1 MMDRRTIVILV
12 LACLAAAGGWWLQ
25 NGWASRMPD
34 QPPAPADV
42 KTFAVGDSV
51 SGYTL
56 PDATGQTTTLA
67 KWHGKVV
74 VLNFWASWCVPCIK
88 EMPDISH
95 FVAAHKN
102 VRAIGLA
109 YEDSEPADIKA
120 FLAKHPV
127 VYPIAQVTLDKP
139 LKDFD
144 APRGLPMTY
153 LIDPDG
159 KVAKQKLGPVTEALL
174 KQWIGAD

>member
-1 MMDRRTIVILV
+1 MMLLNRFAAIA
-12 LACLAAAGGWWLQ
+12 LALAFVAPLHAAMPAQPTLKVTTLDGKSFDLAAQRGHWVIV
-25 NGWASRMPD
+25 NYWA
-34 QPPAPADV
+34 
-42 KTFAVGDSV
+42 T
-51 SGYTL
+51 
-56 PDATGQTTTLA
+56 
-67 KWHGKVV
+67 
-74 VLNFWASWCVPCIK
+74 WCVPCIK

-95 FVAAHKN
+95 FVAAHQN

-127 VYPIAQVTLDKP
+127 VYPIAQVTVDKP

-153 LIDPDG
+153 LIDPEG
-159 KVAKQKLGPVTEALL
+159 RVAQQKLGPVTEALL